1 MEFLKGIRI
10 YNYRSI
16 DSEGVELD
24 KLGKVNVLIGK
35 NNSGKSNILRFISY
49 LSQLIDIDFGQA
61 VRKHTE
67 YKNDLPNFDAAKMYD
82 FAIKHNKSFI
92 KEYKDQ
98 VKKNILEGL
107 TIDNH
112 SQEIWFKY
120 NYSLNE
126 NLFSP
131 DFYHFTSPILNS
143 KAKNN
148 EGNSSHF
155 LNGLLD
161 FSKNYILSH
170 PTYLIENYRK
180 VDNDKKDN
188 SIDKSVQ
195 KRSEVFNGKYFIQ
208 ELKNVLYYEATD
220 YHFAAKEKLFKNFLK
235 DILNNPNLEIS
246 ISISNSIQLKLSTED
261 HSLRPIEN
269 LGTGLHQLIL
279 LAFAVTNIENSIFC
293 IEEPEIFIHPEVQ
306 RKFIRYL
313 VENTNNQYF
322 ITTHSNAFI
331 NEEGLDIYRVWHNGN
346 RTLVEKAIDSNS
358 KNHILD
364 DLGYQA
370 SDLLQTN
377 FIIWVE
383 GPSDRIYIRHWI
395 SIESNDK
402 LIEGIHYTIMF
413 YGGRLLSHLTIEEN
427 DDEVSNFIN
436 INKINRNA
444 AIFIDSDKK
453 EADEIINATK
463 ERMITEFTTQKKQHI
478 LTKGREIENYID
490 IETLNA
496 ALTKINRPTLSE
508 YDLFTDIFIEKNI
521 DKMKLAKAVVE
532 ISNEVFDV
540 GGLKENIK
548 HLVASINKANN
559 LAI

>member
-1 MEFLKGIRI
+1 MGIED
-10 YNYRSI
+10 YSI
-16 DSEGVELD
+16 
-24 KLGKVNVLIGK
+24 
-35 NNSGKSNILRFISY
+35 
-49 LSQLIDIDFGQA
+49 
-61 VRKHTE
+61 
-67 YKNDLPNFDAAKMYD
+67 
-82 FAIKHNKSFI
+82 
-92 KEYKDQ
+92 
-98 VKKNILEGL
+98 
-107 TIDNH
+107 
-112 SQEIWFKY
+112 
-120 NYSLNE
+120 
-126 NLFSP
+126 
-131 DFYHFTSPILNS
+131 
-143 KAKNN
+143 
-148 EGNSSHF
+148 
-155 LNGLLD
+155 
-161 FSKNYILSH
+161 
-170 PTYLIENYRK
+170 
-180 VDNDKKDN
+180 
-188 SIDKSVQ
+188 
-195 KRSEVFNGKYFIQ
+195 
-208 ELKNVLYYEATD
+208 
-220 YHFAAKEKLFKNFLK
+220 
-235 DILNNPNLEIS
+235 
-246 ISISNSIQLKLSTED
+246 
-261 HSLRPIEN
+261 RPIEN

-559 LAI
+559 LTI